1 MTRTVLDRRPLG
13 FPWVTE
19 DPFLFC
25 VHHDDAYPQ
34 GNGRFG
40 PAASLAGRDLGQDFG
55 RKDGWSMYHGES
67 VPGFPAHPH
76 RGFETVTIVRRGYI
90 DHSDSLGAAAR
101 FGMGDVQW
109 LTAGRGIVHA
119 EMFPLLSEKQ
129 PNPVEL
135 FQIWLNLPA
144 ASKMVEPHFSMLWSH
159 ELPRVT
165 RHDDAG
171 KSAELTVIA
180 GNLADKAAP
189 KPPPHSWASR
199 PDADVA
205 IACLRLTPGARLV
218 LPKTRGPKTR
228 RTLYYFAGTGLTIND
243 EKIDAHGAL
252 RVRHDVGLEL
262 VAGAGGAELL
272 LLQGQPI
279 GEPVAQYGPFVMNT
293 RAEIERAFADYQAT
307 RFGGWPWPAQ
317 DPVHGGAAERFARH
331 VGGKVEKPPVT
342 G

>member
-1 MTRTVLDRRPLG
+1 
-13 FPWVTE
+13 
-19 DPFLFC
+19 
-25 VHHDDAYPQ
+25 
-34 GNGRFG
+34 
-40 PAASLAGRDLGQDFG
+40 
-55 RKDGWSMYHGES
+55 
-67 VPGFPAHPH
+67 
-76 RGFETVTIVRRGYI
+76 
-90 DHSDSLGAAAR
+90 
-101 FGMGDVQW
+101 
-109 LTAGRGIVHA
+109 
-119 EMFPLLSEKQ
+119 
-129 PNPVEL
+129 
-135 FQIWLNLPA
+135 
-144 ASKMVEPHFSMLWSH
+144 MVEPHFSMLWSH

-205 IACLRLTPGARLV
+205 IACLRLTPGARLT

-317 DPVHGGAAERFARH
+317 DPVHGGAAERFAAAPRGQ
-331 VGGKVEKPPVT
+331 GGLPGRLRSVQRLPNRLLKKPPPLLWAPEVEASVVLAPFSWQRQRWSCGT
-342 G
+342 PAMTWSTWAPHPAQVVLPHFPHFAARHMFDSSCDQTAIRPGRPGGSR